1 MRVRLTAVSMALLLP
16 LALAACGGSSSNS
29 IREEAIADLTSQLTE
44 AGESQAVIDCMTAVI
59 NGLSDDDVTALDD
72 DTASAE
78 VKEKFMTDSVA
89 CATSISGS
97 QDPLAD
103 PQEVEWQQLWDS
115 SSSPFQQAQC
125 QRWRADPQGYSLT
138 APPAGR
144 FSPALVDIMM
154 ARNC

>member
-1 MRVRLTAVSMALLLP
+1 MRVRLTVVSMALMLP

-72 DTASAE
+72 DTATDE

-89 CATSISGS
+89 CAT
-97 QDPLAD
+97 
-103 PQEVEWQQLWDS
+103 
-115 SSSPFQQAQC
+115 AQ
-125 QRWRADPQGYSLT
+125 
-138 APPAGR
+138 
-144 FSPALVDIMM
+144 
-154 ARNC
+154 